1 MNFDAF
7 HFTSSMCAE
16 RSEAAKSRLKPRVNI
31 SDKIQCM
38 MKSSKERKD
47 EARNSY
53 KCNTFAVPTPAA
65 RGQPCTTAFCFL
77 TDIRDPTGVLDWS
90 SKAVTHLVE
99 VKDGALV
106 RNKYCFTKVSIQSE
120 FALTDQLKRKIVEFV
135 GGAEFVFCCASR
147 GRKQNLESISAY
159 LVSLNSRLA
168 DHHKR
173 SLTISNWA
181 SADKETCLTS
191 GERLENDINVITATP
206 MTKDSSTGNAL
217 SHFIVVNICDKALIR
232 GFAELL
238 KNYQMGRSLTSR
250 DYMWARVAQCMRRKC
265 DVMSFVFS
273 ALADIYLVSLFAT
286 HVSTNIE
293 EVIDANAQG
302 ISQPQA
308 VGINEREQ
316 HHLAKTGQAKMHPDK
331 NDVIASTADI
341 SDCKYDHPA
350 TSRGHDTSTHLY
362 QEIFGEHQ
370 PLRKPTDILKIFM
383 KQRKTNQ
390 EFFAA
395 NADLENDPTTG
406 NDIEHK

>member
-1 MNFDAF
+1 
-7 HFTSSMCAE
+7 MCAE
-16 RSEAAKSRLKPRVNI
+16 QTEAAESRSKPRVNI
-31 SDKIQCM
+31 SNKIQCM

-53 KCNTFAVPTPAA
+53 KCNTFAVPTPAT

-77 TDIRDPTGVLDWS
+77 TNISDPYGSLDWS
-90 SKAVTHLVE
+90 SKAVSHLVE
-99 VKDGALV
+99 AKDGVLV
-106 RNKYCFTKVSIQSE
+106 RNKYYFTKVSIQSE
-120 FALTDQLKRKIVEFV
+120 FALTDQLKRKIVDFV
-135 GGAEFVFCCASR
+135 GGAEFVFCCVSR
-147 GRKQNLESISAY
+147 GQKQNLESISAY

-168 DHHKR
+168 DNHKR
-173 SLTISNWA
+173 RLTVSNWA
-181 SADKETCLTS
+181 STDKETCLIS
-191 GERLENDINVITATP
+191 SERLANDINVITARP
-206 MTKDSSTGNAL
+206 MAKDSATGNSV

-273 ALADIYLVSLFAT
+273 ELVDVSLVSLFAI

-293 EVIDANAQG
+293 EVITKHAAQG
-302 ISQPQA
+302 KDKKGSSQPQA
-308 VGINEREQ
+308 VDTHEKEQ
-316 HHLAKTGQAKMHPDK
+316 HHLTKTGETEVHPDK
-331 NDVIASTADI
+331 NDEMVSTADV
-341 SDCKYDHPA
+341 SDCKYDQPA
-350 TSRGHDTSTHLY
+350 TSRSHDTSIHLC
-362 QEIFGEHQ
+362 QEIFGGHQ
-370 PLRKPTDILKIFM
+370 PFRKSTDILKTFM
-383 KQRKTNQ
+383 KQRRTNQ